1 MERVNYVLT
10 GIEKSAGF
18 GSAVASVGKQ
28 LAGGAS
34 KSVGKRMMT
43 RGLWGAGIGAG
54 GSMLQ
59 QKMRGEDISVGHAAA
74 GAAIGGG
81 IGALSGTSAGAKG
94 FRKLTRPETTQHQ
107 SFKESINPGNWFKK
121 SPNISTPRPGG
132 RHIVTKG
139 RTAFGNLSPLEKGF
153 LGANAVTTAKQM
165 KDPESKGHRGEIL
178 GSSAGMTAATLA
190 GSRWG
195 AMRRGGFG
203 NTMKGFGLF
212 AASGAAGSAAGKA
225 IDKKMHPEAQN
236 A

>member
-1 MERVNYVLT
+1 VSHVLS
-10 GIEKSAGF
+10 GIQKAAGF

-34 KSVGKRMMT
+34 KAVGKRMMR
-43 RGLWGAGIGAG
+43 RGLWGAGIGAA
-54 GSMLQ
+54 GSMVQ
-59 QKMRGEDISVGHAAA
+59 QKMRGEDISVGRAAA

-81 IGALSGTSAGAKG
+81 IGALAGTTAGAKG
-94 FRKLTRPETTQHQ
+94 FRKLTRPASTQHQ

-132 RHIVTKG
+132 GHIVTKG
-139 RTAFGNLSPLEKGF
+139 RTAIGNLSPLEKGF
-153 LGANAVTTAKQM
+153 LGVNAVGTAKQLH
-165 KDPESKGHRGEIL
+165 DPESKGHRGQIL
-178 GSSAGMTAATLA
+178 GSSAGLTAATLA

-203 NTMKGFGLF
+203 NTVKGLGLF
-212 AASGAAGSAAGKA
+212 AGADAAGSAAGKA